1 MSKRG
6 LLVVLSG
13 PSGCGKGTVVPRV
26 LEKSPNTVVSVSV
39 TTREPRKGEVNGQH
53 YFFCTREE
61 FEQKIAAGEFL
72 EYAPYKGN
80 LYGTPKAWV
89 EEQRSLGKNV
99 ILEIEVQGGK
109 QVIERCPDAVSV
121 FLTSPSME
129 ELEKRL
135 RGRATETE
143 AEIRE
148 RMERAVWELTQM
160 DAYRYLIVNDVVE
173 TAADRLID
181 IMELES
187 EIKQE
192 MGQNDPS

>member
-13 PSGCGKGTVVPRV
+13 PSGCGKGTVVHRV